1 MKFIRLVIYSLA
13 LFVLAFGKCG
23 YSQDCGVPTAIDFL
37 DINNVRATI
46 TNGQRVW
53 QGADFNAGYEVP
65 AGEGVHALYAGS
77 LWIGGLSPDQQL
89 KLAGGTFGFDESDF
103 YPGPLGD
110 DALTSS
116 DQCESWDRIWKLY
129 RIQSLKHLAYFDC
142 VNDIDCDESEF
153 ADYEIPEVFY
163 DYPAHGD
170 VGLGQAQYLAP
181 FYDYNADGT
190 YNPEDGDCPLFEGMS
205 DFVGDCA
212 TCDMLKGDCCLYWI
226 DNDKGGLHLAT
237 LSEPIGI
244 EIHSMAYAYASSDVL
259 NNTTFYSRKIINR
272 GTQTLTNTYVGHW
285 TDVDLGGPNDDY
297 IQCDIGR
304 DLGFGINGD
313 SVDQEY
319 GENPPVCGI
328 KLMTGPTMDADGED
342 NDDDGVIDNERLGMT
357 NFMFFNN
364 GTGSSG
370 TPTQAMDFY
379 NYLQSIW
386 LNGAPLSCTLDEI
399 TTWAFAG
406 TTYDIDDPCYG
417 STENTSGN
425 PPGDRR
431 FIMSSGPFTFE
442 PGDTHCITHAVVWS
456 NDPGANSMM
465 DQEEYF
471 IASVDSVE
479 VYEQSC
485 FNCIP
490 PSAAFVQ
497 IPNGDGY
504 DFMPASSHGTTY
516 NWSFGDG
523 SVSSLPCPSHVYEVS
538 GNYQVCLVVTNE
550 CGQAANCEQI
560 EVITSVEEDT
570 LVQFELQYTPT
581 TNSITFAGG
590 QSQAITIQVFDTMGK
605 LVFTEQSNTYESIA
619 LPQLATGIF
628 VVVVENAIGE
638 HLINEKLVIAESK

>member
-23 YSQDCGVPTAIDFL
+23 YSQSCGVPTAIDFL

-65 AGEGVHALYAGS
+65 AGEGVSALYAGS
-77 LWIGGLSPDQQL
+77 LWIGGVSPDQQL
-89 KLAGGTFGFDESDF
+89 KLAVGTFSGDGTDF
-103 YPGPLGD
+103 FAGPLGD
-110 DALTSS
+110 DAATNI
-116 DQCESWDRIWKLY
+116 DQCQQWDRIWKLY
-129 RIQSLKHLAYFDC
+129 RIQSLKHQAYFDC
-142 VNDIDCDESEF
+142 LNDIDCDESQF
-153 ADYEIPEVFY
+153 GDYQIPEVFY

-170 VGLGQAQYLAP
+170 VSLGQAFYLAP
-181 FYDYNADGT
+181 FYDYNGDGV
-190 YNPEDGDCPLFEGMS
+190 YNPENGDFPLFEGMS

-212 TCDMLKGDCCLYWI
+212 TCDLLKGDCCLFWI
-226 DNDKGGLHLAT
+226 DNDKGGVH
-237 LSEPIGI
+237 SGSQGEPIGI

-272 GTQTLTNTYVGHW
+272 GTQTLSDTYVGHW

-304 DLGFGINGD
+304 NLGFGFNGD
-313 SVDQEY
+313 AVDEQY
-319 GENPPVCGI
+319 GENPPVCGV
-328 KLMTGPTMDADGED
+328 KLMNGPMMDADGED
-342 NDDDGVIDNERLGMT
+342 NDDDGMVDNETLGMT
-357 NFMFFNN
+357 NFIYMNN
-364 GTGSSG
+364 SFDYNGN
-370 TPTQAMDFY
+370 PTVALDYYRYMRSFWTNGQALF
-379 NYLQSIW
+379 
-386 LNGAPLSCTLDEI
+386 CTDMIPSPWIYGGDSYE
-399 TTWAFAG
+399 TE
-406 TTYDIDDPCYG
+406 DPCYG
-417 STENTSGN
+417 STENTEGN

-431 FIMSSGPFTFE
+431 MLMSSGPFTLL
-442 PGDTHCITHAVVWS
+442 PGATHCINHVVVWS
-456 NDPGANSMM
+456 DDPNATSNA
-465 DQEEYF
+465 DQEAYF

-479 VYEQSC
+479 AHAIAC

-490 PSAAFVQ
+490 PSAAFIQ
-497 IPNGDGY
+497 IPNGNGF
-504 DFMPASSHGTTY
+504 DFMPASSNGTTY
-516 NWSFGDG
+516 SWSFGDG
-523 SVSSLPCPSHVYEVS
+523 SVSSLPCPTHIYDVS

-560 EVITSVEEDT
+560 EVITSVEEDA
-570 LVQFELQYTPT
+570 LVQFELQYSPK

-605 LVFTEQSNTYESIA
+605 LVFSEQSNTYESIA
-619 LPQLATGIF
+619 LPQVATGIF